1 MDKYERR
8 RLNLIE
14 LRDKKCNG
22 KAAELAKKIGRDPSY
37 VSRMLY
43 EEKKPGKKRIADDMI
58 EVIEAAFSLPRGWLD
73 SDGYQGDQITVGD
86 DGTPMIADSAP
97 MIAGMKIKTIE
108 HILLDNYRGMSQ
120 SHKEALEQMAN
131 ALYLIDNPKDGVAG
145 ARANKKNKEKI

>member
-1 MDKYERR
+1 MDKYEKR

-43 EEKKPGKKRIADDMI
+43 AAGKAGKKRIADDMI
-58 EVIEAAFSLPRGWLD
+58 EVIEEAFSLPRGWLD
-73 SDGYQGDQITVGD
+73 SDGYKGETITMGN
-86 DGTPMIADSAP
+86 DGTPMISDSAP

-108 HILLDNYRGMSQ
+108 QILLDNYRGMSP
-120 SHKEALEQMAN
+120 SHKEAIEQLAN
-131 ALYLIDNPKDGVAG
+131 KLYSIDNPKDKIAAG
-145 ARANKKNKEKI
+145 RDTKKKVSN